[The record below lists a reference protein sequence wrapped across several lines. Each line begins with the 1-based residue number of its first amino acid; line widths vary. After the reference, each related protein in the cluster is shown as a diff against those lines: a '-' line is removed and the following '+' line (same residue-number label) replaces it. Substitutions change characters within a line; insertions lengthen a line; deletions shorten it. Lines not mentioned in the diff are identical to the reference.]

1 MSRIKLSKADLAF
14 YGPLATLLVVVA
26 ACFLGPNAMGVDP
39 LAQDLGNRL
48 QAPAWLGGDGGAL
61 GTDAFGRDVLARVLE
76 GGKVSLLVGFGAA
89 TGAMVL
95 GVLLGL
101 VAGYRGGWI
110 DRVVM
115 AFADVWLAF
124 PFLVLALAAVA
135 VVGSDVPVLIVLLT
149 LGGWVLPTR
158 VTRTIVQ
165 QVRSEDFVVA
175 AVGAGASDAYVIRK
189 HLLPQVIPV
198 TLVVW
203 SFTVGTLVVVES
215 ALSFLGLGVRPPTP
229 SWGNLVSDGTVY
241 LESAWWIGAF
251 PAVMIVV
258 TVLVS
263 NSLGAGLR
271 HKLSR
276 AGIHAEVVR

>member
-1 MSRIKLSKADLAF
+1 MSRVNVAF
-14 YGPLATLLVVVA
+14 YGPLAVLLVVVT
-26 ACFLGPNAMGVDP
+26 ACFVGPTAMGVDP
-39 LAQDLGNRL
+39 LAQELGNRL
-48 QAPAWLGGDGGAL
+48 QAPTWLGGNGGAL

-89 TGAMVL
+89 TGAMII

-101 VAGYRGGWI
+101 VAGYRGGWV

-115 AFADVWLAF
+115 AVADVWLAF

-175 AVGAGASDAYVIRK
+175 AVGAGASDAYVIGK

-241 LESAWWIGAF
+241 LETAWWIGAW
-251 PAVMIVV
+251 PAVMITV
-258 TVLVS
+258 TVLLS
-263 NSLGAGLR
+263 NMLGAGLR
-271 HKLSR
+271 QKLSR
-276 AGIHAEVVR
+276 SGIRAEVVR